1 VLARRDAALGVAAIG
16 AFSLFGAFVAIT
28 RPEGHVTDVAP
39 SVIGGLAGVAALL
52 WLVRASAPPQGIA
65 PLRYARGGS
74 RRRAR

>member
-52 WLVRASAPPQGIA
+52 WLVRASAPPQGVA
-65 PLRYARGGS
+65 PLRYARGAS